1 MIQKL
6 QNNTFSRFMQF
17 RDELRKPCL
26 SHFSKDLE
34 KMVKNDKIIN
44 LLAQYFSVAGLYSSI
59 LTEDLALSSPFHSNT
74 LRPLL
79 TF

>member
-1 MIQKL
+1 
-6 QNNTFSRFMQF
+6 
-17 RDELRKPCL
+17 
-26 SHFSKDLE
+26 
-34 KMVKNDKIIN
+34 MVKNDKIIN
-44 LLAQYFSVAGLYSSI
+44 LVGQYFSVAGMYNSI